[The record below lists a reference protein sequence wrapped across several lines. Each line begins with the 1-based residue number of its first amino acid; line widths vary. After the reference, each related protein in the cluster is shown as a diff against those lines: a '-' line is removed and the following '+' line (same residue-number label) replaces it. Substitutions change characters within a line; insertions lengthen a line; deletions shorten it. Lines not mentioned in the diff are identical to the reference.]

1 MKLVIFLII
10 SIPFFVALYLLY
22 TNCKKMIKDRNTV
35 LEKRNSISKKD
46 NLS

>member
-1 MKLVIFLII
+1 MKLIIFLII
-10 SIPFFVALYLLY
+10 SIPFFVALYLLF
-22 TNCKKMIKDRNTV
+22 TNCKKMIKDRDAA

>member
-10 SIPFFVALYLLY
+10 SIPFFIALYLLFI
-22 TNCKKMIKDRNTV
+22 NCKKMIKDRNTA